1 MVTEAT
7 ADLLIRGA
15 TVHDGTGAS
24 GRRTDVAVARGR
36 IAAIGPDAGRA
47 RAARAIDA
55 DGLVL
60 APGFIDLHSHAD
72 FTLPSYP
79 DALNS
84 LAQGVT
90 SEVIGNCG
98 YTPAPV
104 SPDPDK
110 AAAHRRNTHG
120 LGPDLDWSWRTYAEY
135 LDRLETARPAVNAI
149 PLVGFG
155 AVRTAVVG
163 PDDRAATPAER
174 AAMAAEVDVALAAGA
189 WGLSTGLVYPPG
201 SFATRD
207 EIIEVARP
215 LRAHGAL
222 YASHMRSEASGL
234 LDAIDEA
241 VAVGEAVGVPVQ
253 ISHLKA
259 LGRANHGRAADA
271 LARIA
276 AARDRGLAVTA
287 DAYPYIAGATFLS
300 QVLPPWVHDGGTDEL
315 LARIRKPAVR
325 DRIRHE
331 IATGLPGWSNYVDAC
346 GGWHGIR
353 IAACLDPANRHLE
366 GGIVS
371 ELAARAGEDPLD
383 VVLDALLRDRG
394 ATLMIATFMH
404 PDDVDAIV
412 RAPFVAVGSDQLG
425 VLSPTTRVHPR
436 AYGTFARL
444 LGPWVRE
451 RGLMDLATA
460 VHKAT
465 GQAAAILGLT
475 DRGTIAPGRVAD
487 LVLFDPATLTDQATD
502 GQPTRLASGVQ
513 LVLLGGRPA
522 IDGGTVVDARLGRV
536 LRRHPPA

>member
-1 MVTEAT
+1 MQELV
-7 ADLLIRGA
+7 IRGA
-15 TVHDGTGAS
+15 TVHDGTGRP
-24 GRRTDVAVARGR
+24 GRQTDVAISDGR
-36 IAAIGPDAGRA
+36 ITAVGADAGRDG
-47 RAARAIDA
+47 AARTIDGG
-55 DGLVL
+55 GLVL

-79 DALNS
+79 GALNS

-90 SEVIGNCG
+90 TEVIGNCG

-104 SPDPDK
+104 SPDPAK
-110 AAAHRRNTHG
+110 AAAQRTNTHG
-120 LGPDLDWSWRTYAEY
+120 LGPDLDWSWHTFGEY
-135 LDRLETARPAVNAI
+135 LDRLDAARPAVNTL

-155 AVRTAVVG
+155 AIRTAIVG

-174 AAMAAEVDVALAAGA
+174 AAMAAETDRALRDGA
-189 WGLSTGLVYPPG
+189 WGLSSGLVYPPG
-201 SFATRD
+201 SFATLD
-207 EIIEVARP
+207 EIIETARP
-215 LRAHGAL
+215 LADHGAL
-222 YASHMRSEASGL
+222 YATHMRSEAAGL

-241 VAVGEAVGVPVQ
+241 IAVGEAVGVPVQ

-259 LGRANHGRAADA
+259 LGRKNHGRSTDA
-271 LARIA
+271 LARIG
-276 AARDRGLAVTA
+276 AARDRGLAVNA

-315 LARIRKPAVR
+315 IARIRRPEVR

-353 IAACLDPANRHLE
+353 IAACVDPANRPLE

-371 ELAARAGEDPLD
+371 ELAARLGQDPLD
-383 VVLDALLRDRG
+383 IVLDALIRDRG
-394 ATLMIATFMH
+394 ASLMIATFMH

-444 LGPWVRE
+444 LGPWVRD
-451 RGLMDLATA
+451 RGVLDLATA

-465 GQAAAILGLT
+465 GQAAAIMGLT
-475 DRGTIAPGRVAD
+475 DRGTIATGKVAD
-487 LVLFDPATLTDQATD
+487 LVLFDPATFTDRSTDAEPTLTAT
-502 GQPTRLASGVQ
+502 GVES
-513 LVLLGGRPA
+513 VLIGGRLA
-522 IDGGTVVDARLGRV
+522 IDGGVPVDVGLGRV
-536 LRRHPPA
+536 IRRRSPLAG

>member
-1 MVTEAT
+1 MQELV
-7 ADLLIRGA
+7 IRGA
-15 TVHDGTGAS
+15 TVHDGTGRP
-24 GRRTDVAVARGR
+24 GRQADVAIAGGR
-36 IAAIGPDAGRA
+36 ITAVGADAGRDG
-47 RAARAIDA
+47 AARTIDGG
-55 DGLVL
+55 GLVL

-79 DALNS
+79 GALNS

-90 SEVIGNCG
+90 TEVIGNCG

-104 SPDPDK
+104 SPDPAR
-110 AAAHRRNTHG
+110 AAAQRTNTHG
-120 LGPDLDWSWRTYAEY
+120 LGPDLDWSWQTFSEY
-135 LDRLETARPAVNAI
+135 LDRLDAARPAVNAL

-155 AVRTAVVG
+155 AIRTAIVG
-163 PDDRAATPAER
+163 PDDRPATASER
-174 AAMAAEVDVALAAGA
+174 AAMAAETDRALTDGA

-201 SFATRD
+201 SFATLD
-207 EIIEVARP
+207 EIIETARP
-215 LRAHGAL
+215 LAAHGAL
-222 YASHMRSEASGL
+222 YATHMRSEAAGL

-241 VAVGEAVGVPVQ
+241 IAVGEAVGVPVQ

-259 LGRANHGRAADA
+259 LGRKNHGRSRDA

-276 AARDRGLAVTA
+276 AARDRGLAVNA
-287 DAYPYIAGATFLS
+287 DAYPYVAGATFLS

-315 LARIRKPAVR
+315 IARIRQPAVR

-353 IAACLDPANRHLE
+353 IAACVDPANRPLE

-371 ELAARAGEDPLD
+371 ELAARLGRDPLD
-383 VVLDALLRDRG
+383 IVLDALILDRG
-394 ATLMIATFMH
+394 ASLMIATFMH
-404 PDDVDAIV
+404 PDDVDAII

-444 LGPWVRE
+444 IGPWVRE
-451 RGLMDLATA
+451 RGVLDLATA

-465 GQAAAILGLT
+465 GQAAAIMGLS
-475 DRGTIAPGRVAD
+475 DRGTIAPGKVAD
-487 LVLFDPATLTDQATD
+487 LVLFDPTTLADRSTDEHPTLTAT
-502 GQPTRLASGVQ
+502 GVEA
-513 LVLLGGRPA
+513 VLLGGRPA
-522 IDGGTVVDARLGRV
+522 IDRGIPVDPGLGRV
-536 LRRHPPA
+536 IRRISPAA